1 MTKLEKKKA
10 KYKSRQ
16 QKRTI
21 AELSKFKKKLRQDNF
36 KKRAE
41 KRHEEMLKLAKEK
54 QMQDILD
61 KAIPSAAESEA

>member
-1 MTKLEKKKA
+1 MTKQEKKKA
-10 KYKSRQ
+10 KYKSKQ
-16 QKRTI
+16 QKRTS
-21 AELSKFKKKLRQDNF
+21 AELLRFKKKLRQDGI

-41 KRHEEMLKLAKEK
+41 KAHSEWLASEQEK